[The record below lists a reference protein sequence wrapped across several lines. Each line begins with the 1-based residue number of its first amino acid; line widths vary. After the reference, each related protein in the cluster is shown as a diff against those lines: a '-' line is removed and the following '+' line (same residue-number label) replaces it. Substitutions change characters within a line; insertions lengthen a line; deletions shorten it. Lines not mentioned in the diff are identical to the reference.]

1 MTWTVKVE
9 RDEDGSL
16 IVPLPDEALAQLGV
30 TVGDSLYLVE
40 EYVGTVRCLVL
51 SKTPH
56 IPDRVDALVEHW
68 RNEVSGTASEASG
81 TRDTDQ
87 LYQLTQEALADVDA
101 GHLLDHQ
108 TIQAWV
114 DALGQS
120 QCDLP
125 IEVLHPP
132 RSETDYDRLVKVLDG
147 LLDTVGE
154 DEHHPLKP
162 LVLRI
167 ADWIEAYDE
176 SHPRIP

>member
-1 MTWTVKVE
+1 MTWTVAVE
-9 RDEDGSL
+9 QDEDGGL

-68 RNEVSGTASEASG
+68 RNEVPGTASEASG
-81 TRDTDQ
+81 TRESDQ
-87 LYQLTQEALADVDA
+87 RYQLTQEALADVDA
-101 GHLLDHQ
+101 GCLLDHQ
-108 TIQAWV
+108 TIQTWV

-125 IEVLHPP
+125 IETFYPP
-132 RSETDYDRLVKVLDG
+132 QNEAEYETLNRVRGSLVAIVSDN
-147 LLDTVGE
+147 E
-154 DEHHPLKP
+154 SHPLKG
-162 LVLRI
+162 LLSQV

-176 SHPRIP
+176 ARPRTP